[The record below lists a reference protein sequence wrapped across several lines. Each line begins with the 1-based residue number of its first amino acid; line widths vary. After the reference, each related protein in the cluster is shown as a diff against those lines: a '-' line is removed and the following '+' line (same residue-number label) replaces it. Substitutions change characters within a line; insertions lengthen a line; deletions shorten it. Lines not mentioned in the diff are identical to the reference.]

1 MTQSASGFATEYQ
14 QETDIV
20 GDASNTKTANIKSVG
35 ILCSGGDSP
44 GMNAA
49 VRSVVRT
56 ALGAGLEVYGIRHG
70 YSGLLEGDIFKM
82 EASSVS
88 NIIQRGG
95 TILHTS
101 RCAEFHQADIRR
113 EAAHILKRKEV
124 DSLVVIGGNGSFNGA
139 WLLNQEHDVPI
150 VGIPGTIDN
159 DISGTEYTIG
169 FQTAIQT
176 AVEAVDKIR
185 DTAASHERTFIVEV
199 MGRQS
204 PAIAYQVGIT
214 TGAEMVVVPHKELDV
229 TRMAGNIQYG
239 IKRGKTSSLIIV
251 AEGDVP
257 QFSYK
262 ISQQLDQEH
271 GIQCRI
277 CVLGHIQR
285 GGSPCS
291 YDRYMASAMGYEAIQ
306 AIIRG
311 EYPVVT
317 GFNHGRVGLIPL
329 KNCLEKKDDAEPF
342 FENLITALSI

>member
-1 MTQSASGFATEYQ
+1 MTKSASSFPADDEQQTTASEDVANVATA
-14 QETDIV
+14 D
-20 GDASNTKTANIKSVG
+20 IKSVG

-49 VRSVVRT
+49 VRSAVRT
-56 ALGAGLEVYGIRHG
+56 ALGAGLDVYGIRHG

-82 EASSVS
+82 NASSVG

-95 TILHTS
+95 TILQTS
-101 RCAEFHQADIRR
+101 RCPEFHEEDIRR

-124 DSLVVIGGNGSFNGA
+124 NSLVVIGGNGSFNGA
-139 WLLNQEHDVPI
+139 WRLNQEHGIPV

-204 PAIAYQVGIT
+204 PAIAYQVGVA
-214 TGAEMVVVPHKELDV
+214 TGAEMVVEPNKKLDI
-229 TRMAGNIQYG
+229 TTLAGKINYG

-251 AEGDVP
+251 AEGKEP
-257 QFSYK
+257 GLSYK
-262 ISQQLDQEH
+262 ISQQLDKEH
-271 GIQCRI
+271 GLQCRI

-291 YDRYMASAMGYEAIQ
+291 SDRYMASAMGYEAIQ
-306 AIIRG
+306 AILSG
-311 EYPVVT
+311 HYPVVT
-317 GFNHGRVGLIPL
+317 GFNHGKIELVPF
-329 KNCLEKKDDAEPF
+329 KNCLEKQNDADPICES
-342 FENLITALSI
+342 LIKALSI